1 LKLNRR
7 NYAYIASNTLTT
19 RAIIKWTSTPIHS
32 GNIVL
37 TRSGMPRNIKSF
49 VKTETNQ
56 SAQL

>member
-7 NYAYIASNTLTT
+7 NYAYIASNILTT
-19 RAIIKWTSTPIHS
+19 RAIIKWTSTPVHS

-49 VKTETNQ
+49 VKTETN
-56 SAQL
+56 